1 MKEWRNLYKG
11 LFLKKK
17 LKSSNNQKNIVFGH
31 FILHPPGAL
40 FFIQIPSF
48 ILLRQDEIS
57 INEL

>member
-1 MKEWRNLYKG
+1 M
-11 LFLKKK
+11 
-17 LKSSNNQKNIVFGH
+17 VFGH